1 MRPRRTIAAGL
12 AAVTATLAACGGG
25 SSPSS
30 SSTGGDFVIG
40 VITVTS
46 GPAADI
52 ASVSTRGS
60 NLAVRDANAKGGVL
74 GRQVRIELCDNGS
87 PQGVADPPKTIA
99 CASRFLREN
108 LPGVIIEDEGSL
120 GLVANEFTQRK
131 VFNTGGYSEA
141 FDDPSRYPYVFSL
154 VAQGAV

>member
-30 SSTGGDFVIG
+30 SSSTGGDSVIG

-87 PQGVADPPKTIA
+87 PQRVADPPTTIA
-99 CASRFLREN
+99 C
-108 LPGVIIEDEGSL
+108 
-120 GLVANEFTQRK
+120 
-131 VFNTGGYSEA
+131 
-141 FDDPSRYPYVFSL
+141 
-154 VAQGAV
+154 